1 MVSRHGG
8 RGAGRRRTG
17 AEAGASVRAWGE
29 ERWGRG
35 GCAVSAAGA
44 LTAVSLG
51 VSPDRARIHLGD
63 GVERQGMELGVLFTE
78 LPPVFLA
85 GAALPLL
92 AHAAIAGL
100 LHNRQERRDRH
111 RGAAPARLVRR

>member
-1 MVSRHGG
+1 M
-8 RGAGRRRTG
+8 ARRAVG
-17 AEAGASVRAWGE
+17 C
-29 ERWGRG
+29 G

-44 LTAVSLG
+44 LTAVSLWL
-51 VSPDRARIHLGD
+51 SSDRTRIHLGD
-63 GVERQGMELGVLFTE
+63 GFEQQGMDLGVLFTE

-100 LHNRQERRDRH
+100 LHDRRDRRERRDR
-111 RGAAPARLVRR
+111 RDK